1 MTPEEYVN
9 RQTLLSLS
17 VIVWVRRMAALYVAP
32 FLVLAEWLALLE
44 LLFPEVQRRRLEAAE
59 LGREF
64 FDAERSRQR
73 PDLERADTWLDGYT
87 FEDFILDMEPIRK
100 QMSQADAPEEAL
112 GRFTSR
118 IARVIENGGRQQ
130 IIHAVMNDT
139 TAPGVVRGWARV
151 ATGRE
156 TCAWCLMLISRG
168 PVYQDA
174 EAAGLNLPTN
184 AALDLF
190 RPGGGNI
197 DDYMQQW
204 HENCDCKVVPVYSLT
219 DWPGARAQKEAERL
233 WKEATREAYRLIESG
248 EARSNNLNKE
258 TQNAIRRMIYRGE
271 VDLADFAFV

>member
-1 MTPEEYVN
+1 
-9 RQTLLSLS
+9 
-17 VIVWVRRMAALYVAP
+17 MAALYVAP

-156 TCAWCLMLISRG
+156 PCAWCLMLISRG